1 MDPPSAKVKDFPAF
15 LRIGNS
21 RAFAGLSPLGPD
33 QGYGTTPTSV
43 LPPECYKK
51 ANSCLDFDPIFS
63 FILPFPPLF
72 DLPPPQSDG
81 SYFVPTVNMWTT
93 TSGLSGRSLR
103 VSITFAAV
111 VGFSL
116 FGYNQGMMAGL
127 LNGEEFVAS
136 FPILAMPENPTAA
149 QKHYI
154 DVIRGAVTSC
164 YELGCFFG
172 AMFSMFWGERLGRT
186 RLIFTGANV
195 LTIGALLTT
204 VCFTGKWEVGQ
215 FVIGRVVSGI
225 GNGMNTATIPVWQ
238 SECSGA
244 HNRGFLVCFE
254 GAMIAGG
261 TFIAYWVVFGL
272 SHAGDSVQWRFPVA
286 LQIFF
291 ALIVAAGA
299 LMLPDSPSWFVKRGL
314 DKEACQVLASLKG
327 STPESDDVLHDF
339 NFLKTDVENSK
350 QTQASWK
357 TVFTFGKTQEFQRL
371 LIGCSGQFFQ
381 QFTGC
386 NAAIYYS
393 TLLFQEN
400 LHMEK
405 YLSLIMGG
413 IFATVYA
420 IATIP
425 SFFMIER
432 VGRRNLYLIGFLG
445 QGLSF
450 VITFACLIQENE
462 NNAKGA
468 AVGIFLFIVFFAFTL
483 LPLPWIYPPEI
494 NPLRTRTV
502 GAAASTCTNW
512 ICNFAV
518 VMFTPLFAG
527 QSPWG
532 VYLFFALFNFLGLIF
547 GFFFYVETAGREL
560 EEVDIIYAKAHVDGR
575 MPWRVAKDMPKLSF
589 EEIIQQSRELGLD
602 TSDHAAPEKNE
613 LGLSSDNGQET
624 EEVED
629 KK

>member
-1 MDPPSAKVKDFPAF
+1 M
-15 LRIGNS
+15 
-21 RAFAGLSPLGPD
+21 
-33 QGYGTTPTSV
+33 
-43 LPPECYKK
+43 
-51 ANSCLDFDPIFS
+51 
-63 FILPFPPLF
+63 
-72 DLPPPQSDG
+72 
-81 SYFVPTVNMWTT
+81 
-93 TSGLSGRSLR
+93 
-103 VSITFAAV
+103 
-111 VGFSL
+111 GFSL
-116 FGYNQGMMAGL
+116 FGYNQGMMAGI
-127 LNGEEFVAS
+127 LNGKEFVS
-136 FPILAMPENPTAA
+136 TFPILKKPADATPDESY
-149 QKHYI
+149 YI
-154 DVIRGAVTSC
+154 EVIRGGVTSC
-164 YELGCFFG
+164 YEIGCFFG
-172 AMFSMFWGERLGRT
+172 ALFSMFFGDKLGRT
-186 RLIFTGANV
+186 RLIFMGASI
-195 LTIGALLTT
+195 LILGALITT
-204 VCFTGKWEVGQ
+204 VCFTGHWEVGQ
-215 FVIGRVVSGI
+215 FVVGRVVSGV

-272 SHAGDSVQWRFPVA
+272 SHVADSVQWRFPVA
-286 LQIFF
+286 LQILF
-291 ALIVAAGA
+291 AIIVAGGA
-299 LMLPDSPSWFVKRGL
+299 LALPDSPSWFVTRGL
-314 DKEACQVLASLKG
+314 DKEACEVLGKLKNAA
-327 STPESDDVLHDF
+327 PDSDVVLHDF
-339 NFLKTDVENSK
+339 NFLKADMESSK
-350 QTQASWK
+350 STQGSWK

-400 LHMEK
+400 LHMGD
-405 YLSLIMGG
+405 YMSLIMGG

-450 VITFACLIQENE
+450 VITFACLIKESEANS
-462 NNAKGA
+462 KGA

-502 GAAASTCTNW
+502 GASASTCTNW
-512 ICNFAV
+512 VCNFAV
-518 VMFTPLFAG
+518 VMFTPLFSA
-527 QSPWG
+527 QSSWG

-560 EEVDIIYAKAHVDGR
+560 EEVDLIYAKAHIEGK
-575 MPWRVAKDMPKLSF
+575 MAWRVANEMPKLTF
-589 EEIIQQSRELGLD
+589 EEIVQQSRELGLN
-602 TSDHAAPEKNE
+602 TNDHVSHEKTE
-613 LGLSSDNGQET
+613 LGLSSDSGQEI
-624 EEVED
+624 EEVPH
-629 KK
+629 KN

>member
-1 MDPPSAKVKDFPAF
+1 
-15 LRIGNS
+15 
-21 RAFAGLSPLGPD
+21 
-33 QGYGTTPTSV
+33 
-43 LPPECYKK
+43 
-51 ANSCLDFDPIFS
+51 
-63 FILPFPPLF
+63 
-72 DLPPPQSDG
+72 
-81 SYFVPTVNMWTT
+81 MWTT

-103 VSITFAAV
+103 VSITIAAV
-111 VGFSL
+111 MGFAL

-127 LNGEEFVAS
+127 LNGDEFVNS
-136 FPILAMPENPTAA
+136 FPILEMPAEPTKS
-149 QKHYI
+149 QEHYI
-154 DVIRGAVTSC
+154 NVIRGAVTSC

-172 AMFSMFWGERLGRT
+172 ALFSMFFGDKLGRT
-186 RLIFTGANV
+186 RVIFMGASILI
-195 LTIGALLTT
+195 IGALLTT
-204 VCFTGKWEVGQ
+204 VCFTGHWEVGQ

-272 SHAGDSVQWRFPVA
+272 SHAADTVQWRFPIA

-291 ALIVAAGA
+291 AIILATGA
-299 LMLPDSPSWFVKRGL
+299 MLLPDSPSWFVRHGH
-314 DKEACQVLASLKG
+314 DKEACLVLAKLNNT
-327 STPESDDVLHDF
+327 TPESDKVLGDY
-339 NFLKTDVENSK
+339 NFLKADVENSRS
-350 QTQASWK
+350 TQSSWK

-413 IFATVYA
+413 VFATVYA
-420 IATIP
+420 LATIP

-450 VITFACLIQENE
+450 VITFACLIEENE
-462 NNAKGA
+462 QNAKGA
-468 AVGIFLFIVFFAFTL
+468 AVGIFLFI
-483 LPLPWIYPPEI
+483 I

-532 VYLFFALFNFLGLIF
+532 VYLFFALFNFIGLIF
-547 GFFFYVETAGREL
+547 GFFFYVETAGRQL
-560 EEVDIIYAKAHVDGR
+560 EEIDIIYARAHVEGK
-575 MPWRVAKDMPKLSF
+575 MAFRVANEMPKLNLQ
-589 EEIIQQSRELGLD
+589 EIIDQSRELGLSTD
-602 TSDHAAPEKNE
+602 TTTGGAHDNEKSE
-613 LGLSSDNGQET
+613 LGFSSDNSGHQV
-624 EEVED
+624 EEVKD
-629 KK
+629 N

>member
-1 MDPPSAKVKDFPAF
+1 
-15 LRIGNS
+15 
-21 RAFAGLSPLGPD
+21 
-33 QGYGTTPTSV
+33 
-43 LPPECYKK
+43 
-51 ANSCLDFDPIFS
+51 
-63 FILPFPPLF
+63 
-72 DLPPPQSDG
+72 
-81 SYFVPTVNMWTT
+81 MWTT

-103 VSITFAAV
+103 LSVTFAAV
-111 VGFSL
+111 MGFSL

-127 LNGEEFVAS
+127 LNGDEFVNS
-136 FPILAMPENPTAA
+136 FPILKMPDNPTGA

-164 YELGCFFG
+164 YEIGCFFG
-172 AMFSMFWGERLGRT
+172 ALFSMFFGNGLGRT
-186 RLIFTGANV
+186 RLIFMGASV
-195 LTIGALLTT
+195 LMVGALLTT

-261 TFIAYWVVFGL
+261 TFIAYWVVFGI
-272 SHAGDSVQWRFPVA
+272 SHAADSVQWRFPVA
-286 LQIFF
+286 LQILF
-291 ALIVAAGA
+291 ALVVATGA
-299 LMLPDSPSWFVKRGL
+299 LMLPDSPSWFVMRGL
-314 DKEACQVLASLKG
+314 DKEACEVLGKLKG
-327 STPESDDVLHDF
+327 ASPDSDEVLHDY
-339 NFLKTDVENSK
+339 NLLKTDMESSK
-350 QTQASWK
+350 SEQSNWK
-357 TVFTFGKTQEFQRL
+357 LVFTFGKTQEFQRL

-413 IFATVYA
+413 VFATVYA
-420 IATIP
+420 LATIP
-425 SFFMIER
+425 SFFMIEK
-432 VGRRNLYLIGFLG
+432 VGRRKLYLIGFLG

-450 VITFACLIQENE
+450 VITFACLIKETEENS
-462 NNAKGA
+462 KGA
-468 AVGIFLFIVFFAFTL
+468 AVGIFLFITFFAFTL

-532 VYLFFALFNFLGLIF
+532 VYLFFALFNFVGLIF
-547 GFFFYVETAGREL
+547 GYFFYVETAGREI
-560 EEVDIIYAKAHVDGR
+560 EEVDIIYAKAHIEGK
-575 MPWRVAKDMPKLSF
+575 MPFRVAHDMPKLSF
-589 EEIIQQSRELGLD
+589 DQIIQQSRELGLD
-602 TSDHAAPEKNE
+602 TNDHGMLERNE
-613 LGLSSDNGQET
+613 LGLSSDSGKET
-624 EEVED
+624 EEVQE
-629 KK
+629 KQ

>member
-1 MDPPSAKVKDFPAF
+1 
-15 LRIGNS
+15 
-21 RAFAGLSPLGPD
+21 
-33 QGYGTTPTSV
+33 
-43 LPPECYKK
+43 
-51 ANSCLDFDPIFS
+51 
-63 FILPFPPLF
+63 
-72 DLPPPQSDG
+72 
-81 SYFVPTVNMWTT
+81 MWTST
-93 TSGLSGRSLR
+93 CGLSGRPLR
-103 VSITFAAV
+103 LFITFTAV

-127 LNGEEFVAS
+127 LNGKEFVRS
-136 FPILAMPENPTAA
+136 FPILAMPSEPTASE
-149 QKHYI
+149 KHYI

-172 AMFSMFWGERLGRT
+172 AMFSMFFGDRLGRT
-186 RLIFTGANV
+186 RLIAMGASTLIV
-195 LTIGALLTT
+195 GALLTT
-204 VCFTGKWEVGQ
+204 VCFTGSWEVGQ

-261 TFIAYWVVFGL
+261 TFIAYWAVFGL
-272 SHAGDSVQWRFPVA
+272 SHAAGSVQWRFPVA

-291 ALIVAAGA
+291 ALIVAIGA
-299 LMLPDSPSWFVKRGL
+299 LLLPDSPSWFVKRGL
-314 DKEACQVLASLKG
+314 DKEACEVLGKLKGASPDSDQVLY
-327 STPESDDVLHDF
+327 DF
-339 NFLKTDVENSK
+339 NFLKTDVESSK
-350 QTQASWK
+350 NTQSSWK
-357 TVFTFGKTQEFQRL
+357 TVFTRGKTQEFQRM

-393 TLLFQEN
+393 TLLFEEN
-400 LHMEK
+400 LHLEN

-413 IFATVYA
+413 VFATVYA
-420 IATIP
+420 LATIP
-425 SFFMIER
+425 SFFMIEK

-450 VITFACLIQENE
+450 VITFAWCCRWNFPLHCLLRVYSV
-462 NNAKGA
+462 ALA
-468 AVGIFLFIVFFAFTL
+468 LDL
-483 LPLPWIYPPEI
+483 PPEI

-560 EEVDIIYAKAHVDGR
+560 EEVDIIYAKAHVEGK
-575 MPWRVAKDMPKLSF
+575 MPWRVANALPKLTF
-589 EEIIQQSRELGLD
+589 EQITEYSRDLGLD
-602 TSDHAAPEKNE
+602 TNDHSTVEKNE
-613 LGLSSDNGQET
+613 LGLSSDSGHEI
-624 EEVED
+624 EEVRE
-629 KK
+629 K

>member
-1 MDPPSAKVKDFPAF
+1 
-15 LRIGNS
+15 
-21 RAFAGLSPLGPD
+21 
-33 QGYGTTPTSV
+33 
-43 LPPECYKK
+43 
-51 ANSCLDFDPIFS
+51 
-63 FILPFPPLF
+63 
-72 DLPPPQSDG
+72 
-81 SYFVPTVNMWTT
+81 
-93 TSGLSGRSLR
+93 
-103 VSITFAAV
+103 VSITITAV
-111 VGFSL
+111 MGFSL

-127 LNGEEFVAS
+127 LNGDEFVNS
-136 FPILAMPENPTAA
+136 FPILRMPEDASA
-149 QKHYI
+149 SQKHYV

-172 AMFSMFWGERLGRT
+172 ALFSMFFGERLGRT
-186 RLIFTGANV
+186 RLIFIGANV

-225 GNGMNTATIPVWQ
+225 GNGLNTATIPVWQ

-261 TFIAYWVVFGL
+261 TFIAYWVVFGI
-272 SHAGDSVQWRFPVA
+272 SHAADTVQWRFPVA
-286 LQIFF
+286 FQIFF
-291 ALIVAAGA
+291 ALIVATGA
-299 LMLPDSPSWFVKRGL
+299 LLLPDSPSWFVKRGL
-314 DKEACQVLASLKG
+314 DKEACEVLAKLKG
-327 STPESDDVLHDF
+327 AGLSADSDEVLHDF
-339 NFLKTDVENSK
+339 NFLKNDVVSSSNAQS
-350 QTQASWK
+350 SWK

-400 LHMEK
+400 LGMEK

-413 IFATVYA
+413 VFASVYA
-420 IATIP
+420 LATIP

-450 VITFACLIQENE
+450 VITFACLIKETEANS
-462 NNAKGA
+462 KGA
-468 AVGIFLFIVFFAFTL
+468 AVGIFLFITFFAFTL

-518 VMFTPLFAG
+518 VMFTPLFSG

-532 VYLFFALFNFLGLIF
+532 VYLFFALFNFIGLIF

-560 EEVDIIYAKAHVDGR
+560 EEVDIIYARAHVEGK
-575 MPWRVAKDMPKLSF
+575 MPFRVASAMPKLTF
-589 EEIIQQSRELGLD
+589 EQILEQSRELGLD
-602 TSDHAAPEKNE
+602 TSDHGVAEKNE
-613 LGLSSDNGQET
+613 LGLSSSDNGENSNEI
-624 EEVED
+624 EEARYKE
-629 KK
+629 

>member
-1 MDPPSAKVKDFPAF
+1 
-15 LRIGNS
+15 
-21 RAFAGLSPLGPD
+21 
-33 QGYGTTPTSV
+33 
-43 LPPECYKK
+43 
-51 ANSCLDFDPIFS
+51 
-63 FILPFPPLF
+63 
-72 DLPPPQSDG
+72 
-81 SYFVPTVNMWTT
+81 MWTT

-103 VSITFAAV
+103 
-111 VGFSL
+111 
-116 FGYNQGMMAGL
+116 GMMAGL
-127 LNGEEFVAS
+127 LNGDEFVNS
-136 FPILAMPENPTAA
+136 FPILKMPEPATAA

-172 AMFSMFWGERLGRT
+172 ALFSMFFGEKFGRT
-186 RLIFTGANV
+186 RLIFMGASV
-195 LTIGALLTT
+195 LVIGALLTT

-261 TFIAYWVVFGL
+261 TFIAYWVVFGI
-272 SHAGDSVQWRFPVA
+272 SHAADTVQWRFPVA

-291 ALIVAAGA
+291 AVIVAAGA
-299 LMLPDSPSWFVKRGL
+299 LMLPDSPSWFVNRGL
-314 DKEACQVLASLKG
+314 DKEACEVLAKLSG
-327 STPESDDVLHDF
+327 TSPDSDKVLHDF
-339 NFLKTDVENSK
+339 NFLKTDVESSK
-350 QTQASWK
+350 SAQSSWK
-357 TVFTFGKTQEFQRL
+357 SVFTFGKTQEFQRL

-413 IFATVYA
+413 VFATVYA

-432 VGRRNLYLIGFLG
+432 VGRRKLYLIGFLG

-450 VITFACLIQENE
+450 VITFACLIKENE
-462 NNAKGA
+462 ENAKGA
-468 AVGIFLFIVFFAFTL
+468 AVGIFLFITFFAFTL

-532 VYLFFALFNFLGLIF
+532 VYLFFALFNFVGLIF

-560 EEVDIIYAKAHVDGR
+560 EEVDIIYAKAHVEGK
-575 MPWRVAKDMPKLSF
+575 MPFRVAHNLPKLNF
-589 EEIIQQSRELGLD
+589 EEIVQQSRELGLN
-602 TSDHAAPEKNE
+602 TNDHAAPEKTE
-613 LGLSSDNGQET
+613 LGLSSDNDQEI
-624 EEVED
+624 EEVRE
-629 KK
+629 K

>member
-1 MDPPSAKVKDFPAF
+1 
-15 LRIGNS
+15 
-21 RAFAGLSPLGPD
+21 
-33 QGYGTTPTSV
+33 
-43 LPPECYKK
+43 
-51 ANSCLDFDPIFS
+51 
-63 FILPFPPLF
+63 
-72 DLPPPQSDG
+72 
-81 SYFVPTVNMWTT
+81 MWTT

-103 VSITFAAV
+103 LSITFTAV

-127 LNGEEFVAS
+127 LNGKEFVSS
-136 FPILAMPENPTAA
+136 FPILEMPEDASPA
-149 QKHYI
+149 QKKYV

-172 AMFSMFWGERLGRT
+172 ALFSMFYGDKLGRT
-186 RLIFTGANV
+186 RVIFMGANV
-195 LTIGALLTT
+195 LIIGALLTT

-272 SHAGDSVQWRFPVA
+272 SHAGDTVQWRFPVA
-286 LQIFF
+286 LQILF
-291 ALIVAAGA
+291 ALIVAAGT
-299 LMLPDSPSWFVKRGL
+299 LMLPDSPSWFVNRGF
-314 DKEACQVLASLKG
+314 DKEACEVLANLNAT
-327 STPESDDVLHDF
+327 TPDADKVLHDF
-339 NFLKTDVENSK
+339 NFLKADVESSK
-350 QTQASWK
+350 STQAGWK

-400 LHMEK
+400 LNMGT
-405 YLSLIMGG
+405 YMSLIMGG
-413 IFATVYA
+413 VFATVYA

-425 SFFMIER
+425 SFFMIEK
-432 VGRRNLYLIGFLG
+432 VGRRNLYLIGFMG

-450 VITFACLIQENE
+450 VITFACLIKESE
-462 NNAKGA
+462 ENAKGA
-468 AVGIFLFIVFFAFTL
+468 AVGIFLFITFFAFTL

-512 ICNFAV
+512 MCNFAV

-527 QSPWG
+527 QSKWG
-532 VYLFFALFNFLGLIF
+532 VYVFFALFNFIGLVF

-560 EEVDIIYAKAHVDGR
+560 EEVDIIYAKAHVEGR
-575 MPWRVAKDMPKLSF
+575 MPFRVAHDMPKLSF
-589 EEIIQQSRELGLD
+589 EQITQQSRELGLD
-602 TSDHAAPEKNE
+602 TNDHGAPEKNE
-613 LGLSSDNGQET
+613 LGLSSDNSQEI
-624 EEVED
+624 EEVHD
-629 KK
+629 K